1 MSSVLPATSCELLKS
16 SEKKKR
22 YLGQA
27 GFSKSRIS
35 TEQFT
40 QRAWVMD
47 DSQGNEARPA
57 LFRVGIQYLLA
68 LLKNLLTLRY
78 HKAAPRLDCTSPGN
92 HSFVCLLRTQRWQ
105 ERRPWKTQ
113 AHIAWRDSNSALP
126 HWIWGT
132 WQQKSKAQHRRGQT
146 LPMWISIEICKT
158 ELIFKTPKVETCTQ
172 PPSCRRPSATW
183 SVSAALLAHLRK
195 KEKNIKK
202 RCIIT
207 IWAAFRRWTTEHPT
221 PAGPHTAPHGLAW
234 ADAVTTTNMSL
245 GGGGRRDIQKIVAV
259 PSHLTLLIY
268 TLTIKAGASLG
279 SHPPQTHTL
288 KLRSSS
294 VLLRMRAFCKDSQ
307 KALRKALSYTNG
319 ISSVHSLT

>member
-47 DSQGNEARPA
+47 DSRGNEARPA

-146 LPMWISIEICKT
+146 LAMWISIEICKT

-245 GGGGRRDIQKIVAV
+245 GGGNDTHSEDSGSSFSLDSTHLHLNHQGRSITRV
-259 PSHLTLLIY
+259 PPTSN
-268 TLTIKAGASLG
+268 
-279 SHPPQTHTL
+279 SHPEI
-288 KLRSSS
+288 K
-294 VLLRMRAFCKDSQ
+294 K
-307 KALRKALSYTNG
+307 
-319 ISSVHSLT
+319 